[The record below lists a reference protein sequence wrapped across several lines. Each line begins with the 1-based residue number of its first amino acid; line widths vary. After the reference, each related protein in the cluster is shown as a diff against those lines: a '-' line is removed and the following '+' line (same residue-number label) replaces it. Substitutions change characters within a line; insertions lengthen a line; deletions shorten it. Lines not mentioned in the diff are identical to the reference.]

1 MRAILLT
8 SVLVA
13 TIAIPA
19 LAARD
24 PDPRRA
30 LRHVVEWGLGFEIF
44 YLFACRFIF
53 ERLP

>member
-1 MRAILLT
+1 MRSLMLM
-8 SVLVA
+8 SVLLA

-24 PDPRRA
+24 PNPRRA
-30 LRHVVEWGLGFEIF
+30 LRHVVTWGLGFEVL
-44 YLFACRFIF
+44 YLFACRFVF